1 VGPFC
6 NNPNPQL
13 KKSTL
18 GFRQGKIM
26 FTVEQ
31 ESDYTKIVSIDD
43 GGKFEDIEVYI
54 EEDNTVYIRQFAEE
68 FNEYQLCIISFKQL
82 VDLFT
87 SMDATDGG
95 YITKVERV

>member
-95 YITKVERV
+95 YITKVEKV

>member
-31 ESDYTKIVSIDD
+31 ESDHTKIVSIDD
-43 GGKFEDIEVYI
+43 GGKFEDIEVYV
-54 EEDNTVYIRQFAEE
+54 EEDNTVYIRQFCEE
-68 FNEYQLCIISFKQL
+68 SNEYQLCIISFKQL

-95 YITKVERV
+95 YITKVEKA

>member
-1 VGPFC
+1 MGPFC

-43 GGKFEDIEVYI
+43 GNKFEDIEVYV
-54 EEDNTVYIRQFAEE
+54 EEDNTVYIRQFCEE

-95 YITKVERV
+95 YITKVE

>member
-1 VGPFC
+1 MGPFC

-95 YITKVERV
+95 YITKVEKV

>member
-1 VGPFC
+1 
-6 NNPNPQL
+6 
-13 KKSTL
+13 
-18 GFRQGKIM
+18 M

>member
-1 VGPFC
+1 MGPFC

-43 GGKFEDIEVYI
+43 GNKFEDIEVYV
-54 EEDNTVYIRQFAEE
+54 EEDNTVYIRQFCEE

-95 YITKVERV
+95 YITQVE